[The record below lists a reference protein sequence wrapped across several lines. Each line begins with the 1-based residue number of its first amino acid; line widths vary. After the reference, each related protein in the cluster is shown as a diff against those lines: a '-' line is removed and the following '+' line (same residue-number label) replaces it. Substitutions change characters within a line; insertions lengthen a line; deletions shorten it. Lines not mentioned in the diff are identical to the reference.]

1 MSLTRVMLI
10 TVLVLLSAYVLFAC
24 TRAAETGFLKRQV
37 EVNGVS
43 YCYQIFVP
51 KAFTPKK
58 QWPVIL
64 FLHGAGERGAD
75 CEHQTQVGLGPA
87 IRKQIETF
95 PAVVV
100 FPQCR
105 RDSVWI
111 GEMEKLALDALAAS
125 IDEFNGDRQRIYL
138 TGLSMGGYG
147 VWYLASRYPK
157 KFAALAPVCGGIIP
171 PPGRLFPRH
180 ALALIP
186 KDKPYETI
194 AKKIGKTPV
203 WLFHGDADPSVPVS
217 ESREMNAALQ
227 ALGGN
232 VKYTEYLGVQHNS
245 WDNAY
250 AEPEWLPW
258 LLKQRLAATR

>member
-1 MSLTRVMLI
+1 MRILTVILLGSISLTCAQEMK
-10 TVLVLLSAYVLFAC
+10 
-24 TRAAETGFLKRQV
+24 TGFLKREIKIKSQ
-37 EVNGVS
+37 S

-51 KAFTPKK
+51 QKFSAAQK
-58 QWPVIL
+58 WPVIL

-75 CEHQTQVGLGPA
+75 CEHQTQVGLAPA

-111 GEMEKLALDALAAS
+111 GDMEELALKAL
-125 IDEFNGDRQRIYL
+125 DTTVKEFNGDLSRIYL
-138 TGLSMGGYG
+138 TGISMGGYG
-147 VWYLASRYPK
+147 TWYLAAHYPQ

-171 PPGRLFPRH
+171 PPGRLFPRN

-194 AKKIGKTPV
+194 AQKIDKTPV
-203 WLFHGDADPSVPVS
+203 WLFHGDADASVPVS
-217 ESREMNAALQ
+217 ESRKMNAALQ

-232 VKYTEYLGVQHNS
+232 VKYTEYPGVQHNS

-250 AEPEWLPW
+250 AEPELFSW
-258 LLKQRLAATR
+258 LLAQRLAAH